1 MNKIGLLTTLIA
13 LAIALPMEAGAKG
26 RVRSSHS
33 HASPEAHPH
42 ATGET
47 HPAEGGSGIIRNA
60 VARPHRSQDGTTGSE
75 NGALP
80 GTAPGSEEDANLRRI
95 REEKAA
101 ARAKR
106 DAEILAARKL
116 QQEADAEKRREQAEQ
131 AALNA
136 SEAEKRKEAEAR
148 AKNRELALLER
159 QQRQAAWEAR
169 CQIKPVMTDAE
180 IATCKEVW
188 STAAR

>member
-1 MNKIGLLTTLIA
+1 MKKIGLLTTLIA

-33 HASPEAHPH
+33 HASHDAQPRAASESH
-42 ATGET
+42 A
-47 HPAEGGSGIIRNA
+47 AEGGSGIIRNA
-60 VARPHRSQDGTTGSE
+60 VARPHRSPDGSASNE
-75 NGALP
+75 SGALP
-80 GTAPGSEEDANLRRI
+80 GSAAANEEDANLRRI

-106 DAEILAARKL
+106 DAETLAARKL
-116 QQEADAEKRREQAEQ
+116 QQEADAEKRRELAEQ

-136 SEAEKRKEAEAR
+136 SEAEKRKEAETR
-148 AKNRELALLER
+148 AKNRELAQLER

-169 CQIKPVMTDAE
+169 CQVKPVMTDAE

-188 STAAR
+188 TTAAR